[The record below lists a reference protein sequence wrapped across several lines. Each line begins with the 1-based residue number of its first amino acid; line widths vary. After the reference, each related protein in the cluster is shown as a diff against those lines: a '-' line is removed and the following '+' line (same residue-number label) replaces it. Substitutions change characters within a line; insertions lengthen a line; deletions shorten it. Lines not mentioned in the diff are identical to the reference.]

1 MEAPHH
7 SPICHPV
14 LIAVEQV
21 GEETMLEIELH
32 AGCVF
37 RYALNEQSRAWL
49 SDQLGNPDPSR
60 RVLTTGV

>member
-1 MEAPHH
+1 MEPPRH

-14 LIAVEQV
+14 LIAVEQD

-37 RYALNEQSRAWL
+37 RYALNEKSRAWL
-49 SDQLGNPDPSR
+49 SHQLRHPDSVR